1 MKQTLISDSQVFEVD
16 SVRESEDGL
25 WLDLPQLERL
35 TGWTMKPEG
44 ACKDDVCV
52 PLPYGQ
58 ESQFASKGDFNY
70 ARFMRFLGHPVVS
83 RAGAWVVGARSRD
96 RNEAMRSMVA
106 PDFTLPDIDGNLH
119 SLSDYRGKKVFLA
132 SWASW

>member
-1 MKQTLISDSQVFEVD
+1 MKQTLITEGQVLEAEP
-16 SVRESEDGL
+16 VRESEDGL
-25 WLDLPQLERL
+25 WLDLPQLARL

-58 ESQFASKGDFNY
+58 ESLFASKDAFNY
-70 ARFMRFLGHPVVS
+70 ARFMRYLGHPVVS
-83 RAGAWVVGARSRD
+83 RAGTWVVGARSRD
-96 RNEAMRSMVA
+96 RNEAMRSMIA